1 MTPLL
6 LDTHIW
12 LWSLLDTRRLSPN
25 ALDLLAS
32 DAVSLHLSSISIWET
47 LLLAE
52 RGRLELSGGRLRWI
66 RGALS
71 ESPVTETPIT
81 NEVALASRSV
91 RLAHEDPADRF
102 IAASAKVFGLTLLTA
117 DQRLLACPD
126 IDSVSSRPLW
136 GTHPDSA
143 QGDRRCD
150 CRNRWLCPM

>member
-1 MTPLL
+1 MVTPLL

-126 IDSVSSRPLW
+126 IDSVSSRP
-136 GTHPDSA
+136 
-143 QGDRRCD
+143 
-150 CRNRWLCPM
+150 